1 MLLKRLQVILILIP
15 GFVFLA
21 ALGDWYF
28 SIFIAISLGIAAWE
42 FNQIFQKGKYL
53 PWKLALICGASLFS
67 LRSYLGLMGSELL
80 FVLIILVSM
89 VYFIIQY
96 ERGNKNAA
104 SDFCVTLAGI
114 FYIGGLGSYLIS
126 LRNMTDGLWWLLL
139 AIPAAWF
146 SDMGGYLMGRRF
158 GKHKMAPILSPKKT
172 WEGYAGGVLLSIICS
187 ALLAQLWHLRAP
199 AITWDQGLI
208 MGLVISVISPLG
220 DLGESMFKRQ
230 FGVKD
235 SSNLLPGHGGV
246 LDRIDTWLWSSAI
259 GYYLINL
266 LFLNL

>member
-1 MLLKRLQVILILIP
+1 MLLQRLQVILILIP

-28 SIFIAISLGIAAWE
+28 AVFIAISLGIAAWE
-42 FNQIFQKGKYL
+42 FNQIFKKGKYS

-67 LRSYLGLMGSELL
+67 LRSYMGLLGSELL
-80 FVLIILVSM
+80 FVLILLASM
-89 VYFIIQY
+89 TFFVIQY
-96 ERGNKNAA
+96 EQGNKNAA
-104 SDFCVTLAGI
+104 VDFCVTLAGI
-114 FYIGGLGSYLIS
+114 FYIGGLGGYLIS
-126 LRNMTDGLWWLLL
+126 LRNMPDGLWWLLL

-146 SDMGGYLMGRRF
+146 TDMGGYLVGRRF
-158 GKHKMAPILSPKKT
+158 GKHKMSPKLSPKKT
-172 WEGYAGGVLLSIICS
+172 WEGYVGGILLGIVGT

-199 AITWDQGLI
+199 SILWFQGLI
-208 MGLVISVISPLG
+208 MGLVISVITPLG

-259 GYYLINL
+259 GYYLVTF
-266 LFLNL
+266 LFLNI

>member
-1 MLLKRLQVILILIP
+1 MLLKRLQVILILVP
-15 GFVFLA
+15 GFVILA

-42 FNQIFQKGKYL
+42 YSRIFEKGNYL

-67 LRSYLGLMGSELL
+67 LRSYMGWMGSEAL
-80 FVLIILVSM
+80 FVVIILVCM
-89 VYFIIQY
+89 TYFVVHF

-104 SDFCVTLAGI
+104 SDFGVTLAGI
-114 FYIGGLGSYLIS
+114 FYIGGLGGYLIS
-126 LRNMTDGLWWLLL
+126 LRNLPDGLWWLLL
-139 AIPAAWF
+139 AVPASWF
-146 SDMGGYLMGRRF
+146 TDMGGYLVGRRF
-158 GKHKMAPILSPKKT
+158 GKHKMSPVLSPKKT
-172 WEGYAGGVLLSIICS
+172 WEGYAGGVLLGVLGT

-199 AITWDQGLI
+199 SILWTQGLI
-208 MGLVISVISPLG
+208 LGLVISVITPLG

-259 GYYLINL
+259 GYYLIKL